1 MVKNSPVEW
10 LEVENA
16 QLKEESEA
24 VAAAAQA
31 IGQSLR
37 GRVRELETQ
46 KHSKISNTA
55 RFVTSDQHIRD
66 GFFFLAGILTGLT
79 VYSILGAL
87 RTRH

>member
-1 MVKNSPVEW
+1 MNKTPVDW

-16 QLKEESEA
+16 QLKEETEA

-37 GRVRELETQ
+37 GRVRELET
-46 KHSKISNTA
+46 KKETKRSSILA
-55 RFVTSDQHIRD
+55 ASDEQIRD

-87 RTRH
+87 RGRH